1 MSVKCIII
9 DDAPQARELLRM
21 MLNDLANDIEVVGES
36 ENAEDAVK
44 LIHDLNPDVIFLDI
58 EMPGKSGLQLLEEL
72 SKDEINFEIVFVT
85 AYHQYAIQA
94 FRLSAMDYLLKPVR
108 GQELKEALDKVREK
122 LTLKKSSEQLKVL
135 VDNLSVQKN
144 NTLCIPVNY
153 GYDYIPVTEIEFIE
167 ADRAYSIIHL
177 NGGFDKLI
185 SKPLAYFEDTLQSLS
200 SFIKIHRSYFI
211 NLQFLAS
218 YTKKSEGGLV
228 SFKSGKKAEVSRS
241 YRKSFLEKIE
251 HRN

>member
-1 MSVKCIII
+1 MKCIIV

-21 MLNDLANDIEVVGES
+21 ML
-36 ENAEDAVK
+36 
-44 LIHDLNPDVIFLDI
+44 HDLTDEVEIAGEAENLDQAVLLIRTLKPDIVFLDI

-72 SKDEINFEIVFVT
+72 SKDEVTFEIIFVT

-108 GQELKEALDKVREK
+108 AQELSEALIKVRNQSILRE
-122 LTLKKSSEQLKVL
+122 SSERLKVL
-135 VDNLSVQKN
+135 VENLSVQKN

-153 GYDYIPVTEIEFIE
+153 GYDYIPLAEIELIE

-177 NGGFDKLI
+177 SGGTDKLI
-185 SKPLAYFEDTLQSLS
+185 SKPLAYFEETLQSLS

-211 NLQFLAS
+211 NLQFLVS

-241 YRKSFLEKIE
+241 YRKSFLEKLE
-251 HRN
+251 QKD